1 MLLQR
6 NGRWLQHRGDTVGWP
21 WWNRSQKGKWF
32 LFFQVEGES
41 LVVRVTGVWLWAVSM
56 KCRAASIEYQNYQ
69 HRSFL
74 QEGISWKEGLNIVA
88 SICTFSWRISESQK
102 TKFWRPTKFKAE
114 VQNENKGICWYVWYI
129 KKIYNVM
136 WYKIEIDIEGSIAW
150 CGDEKLHGLMVMK
163 GSIAL
168 WWWKAP

>member
-74 QEGISWKEGLNIVA
+74 QERISWKGGLNIVA

-102 TKFWRPTKFKAE
+102 NEVLKADE
-114 VQNENKGICWYVWYI
+114 IQGWGAKRKQRYMLVCLIY

-150 CGDEKLHGLMVMK
+150 CGDEK
-163 GSIAL
+163 
-168 WWWKAP
+168 AP